1 MSLCGFFCAT
11 QLWIL
16 TLIWHW
22 CCLWGTEA
30 KVLCQFPCRWQT
42 SKRHYPFWVP
52 GKMASHEGLTLPKC
66 HMCAKDE
73 GTKVGILH
81 LKEWPWPPAQWWLG
95 PGHSSTLAHQSK
107 FFPNLNK
114 KTPAL
119 VLEDLM
125 RLLFFAMHSDFIVRQ
140 QVQWTD
146 ATGLLLISLGAQLV
160 GQSLPASETRENIFR
175 LFKFTQI
182 IINLH
187 CLYMHVPNT
196 FKFYAAS
203 DSFRIHFVT
212 IHYDI
217 ML

>member
-1 MSLCGFFCAT
+1 
-11 QLWIL
+11 
-16 TLIWHW
+16 
-22 CCLWGTEA
+22 
-30 KVLCQFPCRWQT
+30 
-42 SKRHYPFWVP
+42 
-52 GKMASHEGLTLPKC
+52 
-66 HMCAKDE
+66 
-73 GTKVGILH
+73 
-81 LKEWPWPPAQWWLG
+81 
-95 PGHSSTLAHQSK
+95 
-107 FFPNLNK
+107 
-114 KTPAL
+114 
-119 VLEDLM
+119 
-125 RLLFFAMHSDFIVRQ
+125 MHSDFIVRQ

>member
-1 MSLCGFFCAT
+1 MSCCGFFCAT
-11 QLWIL
+11 QSWIL

-42 SKRHYPFWVP
+42 STRHYPFWVP

-66 HMCAKDE
+66 HMCTKDE

-125 RLLFFAMHSDFIVRQ
+125 RLLF
-140 QVQWTD
+140 
-146 ATGLLLISLGAQLV
+146 LLCIPTSL
-160 GQSLPASETRENIFR
+160 
-175 LFKFTQI
+175 
-182 IINLH
+182 
-187 CLYMHVPNT
+187 C
-196 FKFYAAS
+196 
-203 DSFRIHFVT
+203 DSKCNGRMPRAFCSSV
-212 IHYDI
+212 
-217 ML
+217 LELSS